1 LLFDVSNSM
10 NAGTIGFP
18 GRDSFMNKL
27 LCRREKITSLLV
39 FLLAMY
45 GTYGPTDNCCSYD
58 TGIIESLFIKKYT
71 ANQANF

>member
-1 LLFDVSNSM
+1 M

-45 GTYGPTDNCCSYD
+45 LRTYGPTDLLTTVVA